1 MPLLTDNSTTLDR
14 NLATLKGHVADSA
27 LALNYFASK
36 AAKGFQWL
44 WALPRPELLELLN
57 ADLPW
62 TLQLFN
68 ANTATGQA
76 VNAQLDGIGLARLS
90 NRVPVEIE
98 REDIIFDQ
106 ETMQFV
112 AYDPPP
118 PPEPEVVDPEPE
130 PEPEPDPAPPDPEP
144 LPEP

>member
-1 MPLLTDNSTTLDR
+1 MPLLTDNSTPLDR
-14 NLATLKGHVADSA
+14 NLATLRKHVEESA
-27 LALNYFASK
+27 VVLNHFASK
-36 AAKGFQWL
+36 SAKGFQWL

-76 VNAQLDGIGLARLS
+76 VNTQLDGIGLARLS